1 MPKYLSGRVKRTPQS
16 ALTDDRYQYLGLEQ
30 AEPNIGDPTTSLPA
44 VPVGQQYQ
52 LVSLVNYPGE
62 RYWVTKSGGIIPGA
76 ISLYDEGSLVGTA
89 DSITQVDFRGNA
101 INVVADPY
109 VDGVSTGVAGTV
121 TVRPPGDNGSVLF
134 KSSDDFA
141 TSANLVFDTTV
152 GILTVGKGLDIG
164 IGGTFFTV
172 SPGTGY
178 AGILTAAPTQE
189 LHVLGNFRL
198 EEHLYDYSNSKGTQG
213 NILSRGATGVE
224 WIAQSSVISG
234 AGGTI
239 YEMQY
244 HSTAGTVGGAD
255 NFVYR
260 ADTNRVGIGSTQP
273 RVLLDVVGVSSF
285 TGDVRVD
292 GAIDG
297 STLYITG
304 ISTFL
309 NVINADGG
317 ITANTAKVT
326 DLTSGRVV
334 TVGTGGE
341 LKDSANLTYD
351 DYTLSSQGVNV
362 SGTTTTVGLKA
373 SGVGTIS
380 NIEIGKVDSTTID
393 TIAGDLKLES
403 AGGSVDISA
412 STTFEVLNVTDSWS
426 VDTGAV
432 TVDGGV
438 GINKNVN
445 IGGSI
450 TVSGLSTFTGIGTFG
465 DDLYVEGDLYV
476 KGAQI
481 LEEGNFQRL
490 IVSPGISTFKGDVQL
505 HGVNGITSAYWDKS
519 DNALKFIDDTKA
531 IFGTSEDLQIYYTD
545 GDGSNE
551 GSVFKH
557 TGPHDM
563 RFQVPTGSHDI
574 VFETTSGANLAVYN
588 ADGAVDLYYRGGTGA
603 GRKFETTSHGAKIT
617 GILTVTQNVEAVD
630 GILSGILTVSDV
642 SYLNANVV
650 LGDADTDNI
659 TVIGRVD
666 SSIIPDADN
675 TYDLGTDVLRWRTGY
690 FQTISGLTNL
700 DVNYLYVSGI
710 ATFKDDVQFHGA
722 NGITSAF
729 WDKSANRLKFNDES
743 YASFGTGNDLKIYH
757 TNTLR
762 DQNDS
767 NGDSIVDG
775 RTSLIEEVGPGG
787 LIFKSNGGDGP
798 GAYQFF
804 DQDWRNLLKLHGGNN
819 ARAVIYSQGNPRIE
833 TTGVGATFYGN
844 VGINSLTV
852 SGIAT
857 FASAVHDST
866 GSAGNSGW
874 ILSSLG
880 ASGTQWIDTG
890 TVSVENAEKV
900 RVNSKSDDNTYHITF
915 VDDTSTAYQGIN
927 VDNDSLTWNASTNL
941 LTAQKLK
948 VQSIEEWASVDTGAN
963 EQVITADGTGGWTW
977 KDNTSGG
984 IGTVFVKQFSD
995 DNTSPRSV
1003 RSCLNPIDVDVSTPG
1018 ISTIGIGTTS
1028 NAYGHKFVQ
1037 TDDPTSVAGGSYTVC
1052 DGDLWYDETASGGSG
1067 GGVTDGDKGDVVV
1080 SGSGT
1085 IWNLDTTG
1093 VSAASYTNADITVD
1107 AKGRITAASNGSGGG
1122 GSSTLSGLTD
1132 TTIASPAKNQTLIY
1146 DGSTNKWRN
1155 ITQSVANVKD
1165 YGAVGDDST
1174 DDTAAI
1180 QAAID
1185 SLSGNT
1191 NNYEDGGIVF
1201 FPAGIYRIASALSL
1215 DTADTSI
1222 SLMGASKHAP
1232 ITAAEVGGSVIRSTS
1247 TTANAIEIANSRA
1260 LYIGNLAI
1268 DTSVTKTN
1276 GTAIQLVSTS
1286 DRQAMTIEQV
1296 YIKGFCKGVDIDG
1309 YAQTNVRDVEIREQP
1324 NSANSTFGV
1333 RVACT
1338 SDTRVDQV
1346 RLENVVI
1353 DAVHSGSSKHDYSTG
1368 YLFEDYVNSI
1378 WMKDCVTL
1386 RSNIGI
1392 KFDSTMGNGL
1402 SGTSGAYHRLVNC
1415 DADQNKSHGIV
1426 IAGGTIIWIDNAYV
1440 SANGGDG
1447 LLTESTFGGT
1457 LEIGS
1462 VDCRLNQNHGINIG
1476 ANHAKIRIRDPHC
1489 ANNSQSSSNTYHG
1502 INIASG
1508 AEDIQIIGGQCGGDE
1523 YGTSG
1528 GTTLQSYGI
1537 MFLSNNHKRIQVIGV
1552 DCTGNNAGGGAI
1564 GWQTSGDNT
1573 TAGSYNFIQF
1583 VAGYSTG
1590 QTTFP

>member
-1 MPKYLSGRVKRTPQS
+1 MPKYLSGRVKRTSQS
-16 ALTDDRYQYLGLEQ
+16 ALSDDRYQYLGLEQ
-30 AEPNIGDPTTSLPA
+30 AEPNLGDPTAALPS

-52 LVSLVNYPGE
+52 VVSIVNYPGE
-62 RYWVTKSGGIIPGA
+62 RYWVQKSGGIIPGS
-76 ISLYDEGSLVGTA
+76 ISLFDEGSLVGTA

-121 TVRPPGDNGSVLF
+121 TVRPPGDNGSILF

-152 GILTVGKGLDIG
+152 GILTVGKGLDVG

-178 AGILTAAPTQE
+178 VGILTAAPTQE
-189 LHVLGNFRL
+189 LHLLGNFRL
-198 EEHLYDYSNSKGTQG
+198 EEHLYDYSNSKGAQG

-224 WIAQSSVISG
+224 WIGQSSIISG

-260 ADTNRVGIGSTQP
+260 ADTSRVGIGSTIP
-273 RVLLDVVGVSSF
+273 RVLLDVIGISSF
-285 TGDVRVD
+285 KGDVRVD

-309 NVINADGG
+309 NVINANGG

-341 LKDSANLTYD
+341 LKDNANLTYD
-351 DYTLSSQGVNV
+351 DYTLGSQGVNV
-362 SGTTTTVGLKA
+362 SGTTTTVGLKV

-393 TIAGDLKLES
+393 TTAGDLKLES

-426 VDTGAV
+426 VDTGSV
-432 TVDGGV
+432 TVEGGV

-476 KGAQI
+476 KGAQV

-490 IVSPGISTFKGDVQL
+490 IVNPGVSTFKGDVQL

-531 IFGTSEDLQIYYTD
+531 IFGTGEDLQIYYTD

-563 RFQVPTGSHDI
+563 RFQVPTGNHDI

-588 ADGAVDLYYRGGTGA
+588 ADGPVDLYYRGGTGA
-603 GRKFETTSHGAKIT
+603 GKKFETTSHGARIT

-659 TVIGRVD
+659 TVVGRID
-666 SSIIPDADN
+666 SSLVPDATN
-675 TYDLGTDVLRWRTGY
+675 TYDLGTDSLRWRTAY
-690 FQTISGLTNL
+690 VQSIDGLTNL
-700 DVNYLYVSGI
+700 NVENLYVSGVG
-710 ATFKDDVQFHGA
+710 TFKDDVQYHGIA
-722 NGITSAF
+722 GVTSAF
-729 WDKSANRLKFNDES
+729 WDKSENEWKFLDHVKATWGNDGDLEIYHDAENS
-743 YASFGTGNDLKIYH
+743 YVKDAGTGKLKILGSAIEIDGDVNGVILNH
-757 TNTLR
+757 GNLTKFETL
-762 DQNDS
+762 
-767 NGDSIVDG
+767 GIGV
-775 RTSLIEEVGPGG
+775 TVT
-787 LIFKSNGGDGP
+787 
-798 GAYQFF
+798 
-804 DQDWRNLLKLHGGNN
+804 GN
-819 ARAVIYSQGNPRIE
+819 I
-833 TTGVGATFYGN
+833 
-844 VGINSLTV
+844 GINSMTV

-857 FASAVHDST
+857 FEGAVHDST
-866 GSAGNSGW
+866 KSAGSSGW
-874 ILSSLG
+874 LLSSLG
-880 ASGTQWIDTG
+880 ASGTQWVSPG
-890 TVSVENAEKV
+890 TISVENAEKV
-900 RVNSKSDDNTYHITF
+900 RVTSKSDDNTYHLTF
-915 VDDTSTAYQGIN
+915 VDDTTTNYQGIN

-948 VQSIEEWASVDTGAN
+948 VESIEEWGSVDTGAN

-1003 RSCLNPIDVDVSTPG
+1003 RSCLNPIDVDTSTPG

-1028 NAYGHKFVQ
+1028 NAYGYKFVQ

-1067 GGVTDGDKGDVVV
+1067 GGVPDGDKGDVVV
-1080 SGSGT
+1080 TGSGT

-1165 YGAVGDDST
+1165 YGAVGDNST

-1191 NNYEDGGIVF
+1191 NSYEDGGIVF
-1201 FPAGIYRIASALSL
+1201 FPAGIYKIASALSL

>member
-30 AEPNIGDPTTSLPA
+30 AEPNIGDPTPSLPA

-52 LVSLVNYPGE
+52 LVSLVNYPGQ
-62 RYWVTKSGGIIPGA
+62 RYWVTKSGGLIPGS

-101 INVVADPY
+101 VNVVADPY

-121 TVRPPGDNGSVLF
+121 TIRPPGDNGSVLF

-141 TSANLVFDTTV
+141 TSDGLTFNDSGDRLSV
-152 GILTVGKGLDIG
+152 GGFLDVGASRLQVDSVG
-164 IGGTFFTV
+164 V
-172 SPGTGY
+172 
-178 AGILTAAPTQE
+178 GILTAAPTQE
-189 LHVLGNFRL
+189 LHVVGNFRL
-198 EEHLYDYSNSKGTQG
+198 EEHLYDYSNSNGAQG

-224 WIAQSSVISG
+224 WIGQSSIISG

-260 ADTNRVGIGSTQP
+260 ADTSRVGIGSTQP
-273 RVLLDVVGVSSF
+273 NVLLDVIGISSF
-285 TGDVRVD
+285 KGDVRVD

-309 NVINADGG
+309 NVINANGG

-380 NIEIGKVDSTTID
+380 NIQIGKVDSTTID

-403 AGGSVDISA
+403 AGGSVDISS

-432 TVDGGV
+432 TVEGGV

-563 RFQVPTGSHDI
+563 RFQVPTGNHDI

-588 ADGAVDLYYRGGTGA
+588 ADGAVDLHYRGGTGA
-603 GRKFETTSHGAKIT
+603 GRKFETTSHGARIT

-659 TVIGRVD
+659 TVVGRVD

-690 FQTISGLTNL
+690 FDSLSSLTNL

-804 DQDWRNLLKLHGGNN
+804 DQDWRNLLKLHGGVN

-866 GSAGNSGW
+866 GSAGSSGW
-874 ILSSLG
+874 LLSSLG
-880 ASGTQWIDTG
+880 ASGTQWVSPG
-890 TVSVENAEKV
+890 TISVENSEKV
-900 RVNSKSDDNTYHITF
+900 RVTSKSDDNTYHITF
-915 VDDTSTAYQGIN
+915 VDDTTTNYQGIN

-948 VQSIEEWASVDTGAN
+948 VESIEEWGSVDTGAN
-963 EQVITADGTGGWTW
+963 EQVITADGLGGWTW

-984 IGTVFVKQFSD
+984 IGTVFVTQFSD

-1037 TDDPTSVAGGSYTVC
+1037 TDDPTSVAGGSHTVC
-1052 DGDLWYDETASGGSG
+1052 DGDLWYDETANSGSGSYISGITVEDDGSALSTLATTLNFAGAGVVATGTGAEKTITISGGGSG
-1067 GGVTDGDKGDVVV
+1067 ITVADEGGDLSTLATKLDFV
-1080 SGSGT
+1080 GSGVVATGTGATKT
-1085 IWNLDTTG
+1085 IT
-1093 VSAASYTNADITVD
+1093 I
-1107 AKGRITAASNGSGGG
+1107 SGGG
-1122 GSSTLSGLTD
+1122 S
-1132 TTIASPAKNQTLIY
+1132 IASRTTKNATTASLSAGASG
-1146 DGSTNKWRN
+1146 DLS
-1155 ITQSVANVKD
+1155 ITAFKAYNLLK
-1165 YGAVGDDST
+1165 
-1174 DDTAAI
+1174 I
-1180 QAAID
+1180 AID
-1185 SLSGNT
+1185 HPAWVRLYVDSASRTSDASRVEGTDPLPGSGV
-1191 NNYEDGGIVF
+1191 I
-1201 FPAGIYRIASALSL
+1201 
-1215 DTADTSI
+1215 
-1222 SLMGASKHAP
+1222 
-1232 ITAAEVGGSVIRSTS
+1232 AEV
-1247 TTANAIEIANSRA
+1247 
-1260 LYIGNLAI
+1260 
-1268 DTSVTKTN
+1268 
-1276 GTAIQLVSTS
+1276 
-1286 DRQAMTIEQV
+1286 
-1296 YIKGFCKGVDIDG
+1296 
-1309 YAQTNVRDVEIREQP
+1309 
-1324 NSANSTFGV
+1324 
-1333 RVACT
+1333 
-1338 SDTRVDQV
+1338 
-1346 RLENVVI
+1346 
-1353 DAVHSGSSKHDYSTG
+1353 
-1368 YLFEDYVNSI
+1368 
-1378 WMKDCVTL
+1378 
-1386 RSNIGI
+1386 
-1392 KFDSTMGNGL
+1392 
-1402 SGTSGAYHRLVNC
+1402 
-1415 DADQNKSHGIV
+1415 
-1426 IAGGTIIWIDNAYV
+1426 
-1440 SANGGDG
+1440 
-1447 LLTESTFGGT
+1447 LT
-1457 LEIGS
+1457 
-1462 VDCRLNQNHGINIG
+1462 
-1476 ANHAKIRIRDPHC
+1476 
-1489 ANNSQSSSNTYHG
+1489 
-1502 INIASG
+1502 
-1508 AEDIQIIGGQCGGDE
+1508 
-1523 YGTSG
+1523 
-1528 GTTLQSYGI
+1528 
-1537 MFLSNNHKRIQVIGV
+1537 
-1552 DCTGNNAGGGAI
+1552 
-1564 GWQTSGDNT
+1564 T
-1573 TAGSYNFIQF
+1573 TAGASTFLMSPGVIGWNNDGTPSTTVYAKVTNKDSSARAITVTLTLIQ
-1583 VAGYSTG
+1583 AEA
-1590 QTTFP
+1590 

>member
-30 AEPNIGDPTTSLPA
+30 AEPNIGDPTSALPS

-52 LVSLVNYPGE
+52 IVSIVNYPGE
-62 RYWVTKSGGIIPGA
+62 RYWVQKSGGIIPGS
-76 ISLYDEGSLVGTA
+76 ISLFDEGSLVGTA

-152 GILTVGKGLDIG
+152 GILTVGKGLDVG

-178 AGILTAAPTQE
+178 VGILTAAPTQE
-189 LHVLGNFRL
+189 LHLLGNFRL
-198 EEHLYDYSNSKGTQG
+198 EEHLYDYSNSKGAQG

-224 WIAQSSVISG
+224 WIGQSSIISG

-260 ADTNRVGIGSTQP
+260 ADTSRVGIGSTIP
-273 RVLLDVVGVSSF
+273 RVLLDVIGISSF
-285 TGDVRVD
+285 KGDVRVD

-309 NVINADGG
+309 NVINANGG

-341 LKDSANLTYD
+341 LKDNANLTYD
-351 DYTLSSQGVNV
+351 DYTLGSQGVNV

-380 NIEIGKVDSTTID
+380 NIQIGKVDSTTID
-393 TIAGDLKLES
+393 TTAGDLKLES

-432 TVDGGV
+432 TVEGGV

-476 KGAQI
+476 KGAQV
-481 LEEGNFQRL
+481 LDEGNFQRL
-490 IVSPGISTFKGDVQL
+490 IVNPGVSTFKGDVQL

-519 DNALKFIDDTKA
+519 ANALKFIDDTKA
-531 IFGTSEDLQIYYTD
+531 IFGTGEDLQIYYTD

-563 RFQVPTGSHDI
+563 RFQVPTGNHDI

-588 ADGAVDLYYRGGTGA
+588 ADGAVDLHYRGGTGA
-603 GRKFETTSHGAKIT
+603 GRKFETTSHGARIT

-659 TVIGRVD
+659 TVVGRID
-666 SSIIPDADN
+666 SSLVPDATN
-675 TYDLGTDVLRWRTGY
+675 TYDLGTDSLRWRTAY
-690 FQTISGLTNL
+690 VQSIEGLTNL
-700 DVNYLYVSGI
+700 NVENLYVSGVG
-710 ATFKDDVQFHGA
+710 TFKDDVQYHGIA
-722 NGITSAF
+722 GVTSAF
-729 WDKSANRLKFNDES
+729 WDKSENEWKFLDHVKTTWGNDGDLEIYHDAENS
-743 YASFGTGNDLKIYH
+743 YVKDAGTGKLKILGSAIEIDGDVNGVILNH
-757 TNTLR
+757 GNLTKFETL
-762 DQNDS
+762 
-767 NGDSIVDG
+767 GIGV
-775 RTSLIEEVGPGG
+775 TVT
-787 LIFKSNGGDGP
+787 
-798 GAYQFF
+798 
-804 DQDWRNLLKLHGGNN
+804 GN
-819 ARAVIYSQGNPRIE
+819 I
-833 TTGVGATFYGN
+833 
-844 VGINSLTV
+844 GINSMSV

-857 FASAVHDST
+857 FEGAVHDST
-866 GSAGNSGW
+866 KSAGVSGY

-880 ASGTQWIDTG
+880 SSGVQWIDTG

-900 RVNSKSDDNTYHITF
+900 RVTSKSDDNTYHITF

-927 VDNDSLTWNASTNL
+927 VDDNNLTWNASTNL

-948 VQSIEEWASVDTGAN
+948 VESIEEYGSVDTGAN

-1028 NAYGHKFVQ
+1028 NAYGYKFVQ

-1067 GGVTDGDKGDVVV
+1067 GGVPDGDKGDVVV
-1080 SGSGT
+1080 TGSGT

-1155 ITQSVANVKD
+1155 ISQSVANVKD

-1174 DDTAAI
+1174 DDTASI
-1180 QAAID
+1180 QAALD
-1185 SLSGNT
+1185 SLSGGT
-1191 NNYEDGGIVF
+1191 YDGGTVY
-1201 FPAGIYRIASALSL
+1201 FPAGIYRISSALLIDSADNAINLKGCSTHFPLGADGSL
-1215 DTADTSI
+1215 
-1222 SLMGASKHAP
+1222 
-1232 ITAAEVGGSVIRSTS
+1232 IRSTS
-1247 TTANAIEIANSRA
+1247 TTANGIEILNS
-1260 LYIGNLAI
+1260 LSISIQNLRI
-1268 DTSVTKTN
+1268 DTSVTKTD
-1276 GTAIQLVSTS
+1276 GIAIDCESTTNI
-1286 DRQAMTIEQV
+1286 QGITIDQV
-1296 YIKGFCKGVDIDG
+1296 YINGFCKGINITG
-1309 YAQTNVRDVEIREQP
+1309 YSVSAVRNTEIRAQP
-1324 NSANSTFGV
+1324 NSANSTYGILV
-1333 RVACT
+1333 DKG
-1338 SDTRVDQV
+1338 SDTRVDQI
-1346 RLENVVI
+1346 RFQNIII
-1353 DAVHSGSSKHDYSTG
+1353 DAVHSGSSRHDYSSG
-1368 YLFEDYVNSI
+1368 FLFKNYVNSI
-1378 WMKDCVTL
+1378 WMYDCAVL
-1386 RSNIGI
+1386 RSKIGI
-1392 KFDSTMGNGL
+1392 DFDSTL
-1402 SGTSGAYHRLVNC
+1402 SAGTATTGAFFRLQNC
-1415 DADQNKSHGIV
+1415 DVDQNKEDGIY
-1426 IAGGTIIWIDNAYV
+1426 INGGTQIWIENQYM
-1440 SANGGDG
+1440 SSNGQNG
-1447 LLTESTFGGT
+1447 LETGASFGGT
-1457 LEIGS
+1457 LWITNA
-1462 VDCRLNQNHGINIG
+1462 DCRGNGYHGINISG
-1476 ANHAKIRIRDPHC
+1476 TSAKKIHITNPHC
-1489 ANNSQSSSNTYHG
+1489 AVNSTDSSDTYHG
-1502 INIASG
+1502 INVASD
-1508 AEDIQIIGGQCGGDE
+1508 ADDIHIVGGQCGGDV
-1523 YGTSG
+1523 YGT
-1528 GTTLQSYGI
+1528 TTGATTNGSNSQSYGI
-1537 MFLSNNHKRIQVIGV
+1537 MFLGNNHKRIQIRGV
-1552 DCTGNNAGGGAI
+1552 DCTDNNSGAL

-1573 TAGSYNFIQF
+1573 TAGSYNWIQF

>member
-30 AEPNIGDPTTSLPA
+30 AEPNIGDPTPSLPA

-52 LVSLVNYPGE
+52 LVSLVNHPGE
-62 RYWVTKSGGIIPGA
+62 RYWVTKSGGIIPGS

-141 TSANLVFDTTV
+141 TSANLVFDTNV

-178 AGILTAAPTQE
+178 AGILTADPKQE

-198 EEHLYDYSNSKGTQG
+198 EEHLYDYSNSKGAQG

-224 WIAQSSVISG
+224 WIGQSSIISG

-244 HSTAGTVGGAD
+244 HSTAGTVGGAE

-260 ADTNRVGIGSTQP
+260 SDTNRVGIGSTQP
-273 RVLLDVVGVSSF
+273 NVLLDVIGISSF
-285 TGDVRVD
+285 KGDVRVD

-351 DYTLSSQGVNV
+351 EYTLSSQGVNV

-465 DDLYVEGDLYV
+465 DDLYVEGDLFV
-476 KGAQI
+476 KGSQI
-481 LEEGNFQRL
+481 LDEGNFQRL
-490 IVSPGISTFKGDVQL
+490 IVSPGISTFKGDVEFW
-505 HGVNGITSAYWDKS
+505 GNAGTGKSAYWDKS
-519 DNALKFIDDTKA
+519 TTKFRFLDNTKLTFGSDSVGSEGLIIHNAASSPTVNTTYIDGSYTKGQFN
-531 IFGTSEDLQIYYTD
+531 IYGGEDGLFLQGKAGEGSVSCIPEAEVQIYYD
-545 GDGSNE
+545 N
-551 GSVFKH
+551 VK
-557 TGPHDM
+557 
-563 RFQVPTGSHDI
+563 
-574 VFETTSGANLAVYN
+574 
-588 ADGAVDLYYRGGTGA
+588 
-603 GRKFETTSHGAKIT
+603 KFETTYHGGILT

-650 LGDADTDNI
+650 LGDADSDNI
-659 TVIGRVD
+659 TVVGRVD

-675 TYDLGTDVLRWRTGY
+675 TYDLGTDALRWRTGY
-690 FQTISGLTNL
+690 FDSLSNLTNL
-700 DVNYLYVSGI
+700 DVDHLYVSGI
-710 ATFKDDVQFHGA
+710 ATFKSDVQFHGA

-729 WDKSANRLKFNDES
+729 WDKSDNRLKFNDES

-762 DQNDS
+762 SQNDS

-775 RTSLIEEVGPGG
+775 RTSLIEEQGPGG

-804 DQDWRNLLKLHGGNN
+804 DQFWNPLFKLHGGNN
-819 ARAVIYSQGNPRIE
+819 SRAAIYAHGTSRIE

-857 FASAVHDST
+857 FEGAVHDST
-866 GSAGNSGW
+866 KSAGTSGW
-874 ILSSLG
+874 LLSSLG
-880 ASGTQWIDTG
+880 ASGTQWVSPG
-890 TVSVENAEKV
+890 TISVENAEKV
-900 RVNSKSDDNTYHITF
+900 RVISKDDDNTYHLTF
-915 VDDTSTAYQGIN
+915 VDDTTTNYQGIN
-927 VDNDSLTWNASTNL
+927 VDDDSLTWNASTNL
-941 LTAQKLK
+941 LTAQNLK
-948 VQSIEEWASVDTGAN
+948 VQAFEEWDSTDTGLN
-963 EQVITADGTGGWTW
+963 EQVITSDGSGGWTW

-984 IGTVFVKQFSD
+984 IGTVFVKQYTKASGSSIAPFKPD
-995 DNTSPRSV
+995 MIE
-1003 RSCLNPIDVDVSTPG
+1003 RSCISYITVDSTTTG
-1018 ISTIGIGTTS
+1018 IATIGIAETS
-1028 NAYGHKFVQ
+1028 NAYGSHWTQ
-1037 TDDPTSVAGGSYTVC
+1037 SDDPTSVDGGGNTVC
-1052 DGDLWYDETASGGSG
+1052 DGDLWYDTTDTTGSAAAGGMTIQDQGVTLSTLGTTLNFTGAGVVASGTGATKTITISG
-1067 GGVTDGDKGDVVV
+1067 GGSIASRTTKNATTASLSAGASGDLSITAFKAYNLLKIAIDHPAWVRLYVDSASRTSDASRVEGTDPLP
-1080 SGSGT
+1080 GSGV
-1085 IWNLDTTG
+1085 I
-1093 VSAASYTNADITVD
+1093 
-1107 AKGRITAASNGSGGG
+1107 
-1122 GSSTLSGLTD
+1122 
-1132 TTIASPAKNQTLIY
+1132 
-1146 DGSTNKWRN
+1146 
-1155 ITQSVANVKD
+1155 
-1165 YGAVGDDST
+1165 
-1174 DDTAAI
+1174 
-1180 QAAID
+1180 
-1185 SLSGNT
+1185 
-1191 NNYEDGGIVF
+1191 
-1201 FPAGIYRIASALSL
+1201 
-1215 DTADTSI
+1215 
-1222 SLMGASKHAP
+1222 
-1232 ITAAEVGGSVIRSTS
+1232 AEV
-1247 TTANAIEIANSRA
+1247 
-1260 LYIGNLAI
+1260 
-1268 DTSVTKTN
+1268 
-1276 GTAIQLVSTS
+1276 
-1286 DRQAMTIEQV
+1286 
-1296 YIKGFCKGVDIDG
+1296 
-1309 YAQTNVRDVEIREQP
+1309 
-1324 NSANSTFGV
+1324 
-1333 RVACT
+1333 
-1338 SDTRVDQV
+1338 
-1346 RLENVVI
+1346 
-1353 DAVHSGSSKHDYSTG
+1353 
-1368 YLFEDYVNSI
+1368 
-1378 WMKDCVTL
+1378 
-1386 RSNIGI
+1386 
-1392 KFDSTMGNGL
+1392 
-1402 SGTSGAYHRLVNC
+1402 
-1415 DADQNKSHGIV
+1415 
-1426 IAGGTIIWIDNAYV
+1426 
-1440 SANGGDG
+1440 
-1447 LLTESTFGGT
+1447 LT
-1457 LEIGS
+1457 
-1462 VDCRLNQNHGINIG
+1462 
-1476 ANHAKIRIRDPHC
+1476 
-1489 ANNSQSSSNTYHG
+1489 
-1502 INIASG
+1502 
-1508 AEDIQIIGGQCGGDE
+1508 
-1523 YGTSG
+1523 
-1528 GTTLQSYGI
+1528 
-1537 MFLSNNHKRIQVIGV
+1537 
-1552 DCTGNNAGGGAI
+1552 
-1564 GWQTSGDNT
+1564 T
-1573 TAGSYNFIQF
+1573 TAGASTFLMSPGVIGWNNDGTPSTTVYAKVTNKDSSTRAITVTLTLIQ
-1583 VAGYSTG
+1583 AEA
-1590 QTTFP
+1590 

>member
-30 AEPNIGDPTTSLPA
+30 AEPNIGDPTPSLPA

-52 LVSLVNYPGE
+52 LVSLVNYPGQ
-62 RYWVTKSGGIIPGA
+62 RYWVTKSGGLIPGS

-101 INVVADPY
+101 VNVVADPY

-121 TVRPPGDNGSVLF
+121 TIRPPGDNGSVLF

-141 TSANLVFDTTV
+141 TSDGLTFNDSGDRLSV
-152 GILTVGKGLDIG
+152 GGFLDVGASRLQVDSVG
-164 IGGTFFTV
+164 V
-172 SPGTGY
+172 
-178 AGILTAAPTQE
+178 GILTAAPTQE
-189 LHVLGNFRL
+189 LHVVGNFRL
-198 EEHLYDYSNSKGTQG
+198 EEHLYDYSNSNGAQG

-224 WIAQSSVISG
+224 WIGQSSIISG

-260 ADTNRVGIGSTQP
+260 ADTSRVGIGSTQP
-273 RVLLDVVGVSSF
+273 NVLLDVIGISSF
-285 TGDVRVD
+285 KGDVRVD

-309 NVINADGG
+309 NVINANGG

-380 NIEIGKVDSTTID
+380 NIQIGKVDSTTID

-403 AGGSVDISA
+403 AGGSVDISS

-432 TVDGGV
+432 TVEGGV

-563 RFQVPTGSHDI
+563 RFQVPTGNHDI

-588 ADGAVDLYYRGGTGA
+588 ADGAVDLHYRGGTGA
-603 GRKFETTSHGAKIT
+603 GRKFETTSHGARIT

-659 TVIGRVD
+659 TVVGRVD

-690 FQTISGLTNL
+690 FDSLSSLTNL

-804 DQDWRNLLKLHGGNN
+804 DQDWRNLLKLHGGVN

-866 GSAGNSGW
+866 GSAGSSGW
-874 ILSSLG
+874 LLSSLG
-880 ASGTQWIDTG
+880 ASGTQWVSPG
-890 TVSVENAEKV
+890 TISVENSEKV
-900 RVNSKSDDNTYHITF
+900 RVTSKSDDNTYHITF
-915 VDDTSTAYQGIN
+915 VDDTTTNYQGIN

-948 VQSIEEWASVDTGAN
+948 VESIEEWGSVDTGAN
-963 EQVITADGTGGWTW
+963 EQVITADGLGGWTW

-984 IGTVFVKQFSD
+984 IGTVFVTQFSD

-1037 TDDPTSVAGGSYTVC
+1037 TDDPTSVAGGSHTVC
-1052 DGDLWYDETASGGSG
+1052 DGDLWYDETANSGSGSYISGITVEDDGSALSTLATTLNFAGAGVVATGTGAEKTITISGGGSG
-1067 GGVTDGDKGDVVV
+1067 ITVADEGGDLSTLATKLDFV
-1080 SGSGT
+1080 GSGVVASGTGATKT
-1085 IWNLDTTG
+1085 IT
-1093 VSAASYTNADITVD
+1093 I
-1107 AKGRITAASNGSGGG
+1107 SGGG
-1122 GSSTLSGLTD
+1122 S
-1132 TTIASPAKNQTLIY
+1132 IASRTTKNATTASLSAGASG
-1146 DGSTNKWRN
+1146 DLS
-1155 ITQSVANVKD
+1155 ITAFKAYNLLK
-1165 YGAVGDDST
+1165 
-1174 DDTAAI
+1174 I
-1180 QAAID
+1180 AID
-1185 SLSGNT
+1185 HPAWVRLYVDSASRTSDASRVEGTDPLPGSGV
-1191 NNYEDGGIVF
+1191 I
-1201 FPAGIYRIASALSL
+1201 
-1215 DTADTSI
+1215 
-1222 SLMGASKHAP
+1222 
-1232 ITAAEVGGSVIRSTS
+1232 AEV
-1247 TTANAIEIANSRA
+1247 
-1260 LYIGNLAI
+1260 
-1268 DTSVTKTN
+1268 
-1276 GTAIQLVSTS
+1276 
-1286 DRQAMTIEQV
+1286 
-1296 YIKGFCKGVDIDG
+1296 
-1309 YAQTNVRDVEIREQP
+1309 
-1324 NSANSTFGV
+1324 
-1333 RVACT
+1333 
-1338 SDTRVDQV
+1338 
-1346 RLENVVI
+1346 
-1353 DAVHSGSSKHDYSTG
+1353 
-1368 YLFEDYVNSI
+1368 
-1378 WMKDCVTL
+1378 
-1386 RSNIGI
+1386 
-1392 KFDSTMGNGL
+1392 
-1402 SGTSGAYHRLVNC
+1402 
-1415 DADQNKSHGIV
+1415 
-1426 IAGGTIIWIDNAYV
+1426 
-1440 SANGGDG
+1440 
-1447 LLTESTFGGT
+1447 LT
-1457 LEIGS
+1457 
-1462 VDCRLNQNHGINIG
+1462 
-1476 ANHAKIRIRDPHC
+1476 
-1489 ANNSQSSSNTYHG
+1489 
-1502 INIASG
+1502 
-1508 AEDIQIIGGQCGGDE
+1508 
-1523 YGTSG
+1523 
-1528 GTTLQSYGI
+1528 
-1537 MFLSNNHKRIQVIGV
+1537 
-1552 DCTGNNAGGGAI
+1552 
-1564 GWQTSGDNT
+1564 T
-1573 TAGSYNFIQF
+1573 TAGASTFLMSPGVIGWNNDGTPSTTVYAKVTNKDSSARAITVTLTLIQ
-1583 VAGYSTG
+1583 AEA
-1590 QTTFP
+1590 

>member
-30 AEPNIGDPTTSLPA
+30 AEPNIGDPTPSLPA

-52 LVSLVNYPGE
+52 LVSLVNYPGQ
-62 RYWVTKSGGIIPGA
+62 RYWVTKSGGLIPGS

-101 INVVADPY
+101 VNVVADPY

-121 TVRPPGDNGSVLF
+121 TIRPPGDNGSVLF

-141 TSANLVFDTTV
+141 TSDGLTFNDSGDRLSV
-152 GILTVGKGLDIG
+152 GGFLDVGASRLQVDSVG
-164 IGGTFFTV
+164 V
-172 SPGTGY
+172 
-178 AGILTAAPTQE
+178 GILTAAPTQE
-189 LHVLGNFRL
+189 LHVVGNFRL
-198 EEHLYDYSNSKGTQG
+198 EEHLYDYSNSNGAQG

-224 WIAQSSVISG
+224 WIGQSSIISG

-260 ADTNRVGIGSTQP
+260 ADTSRVGIGSTQP
-273 RVLLDVVGVSSF
+273 NVLLDVIGISSF
-285 TGDVRVD
+285 KGDVRVD

-309 NVINADGG
+309 NVINANGG

-380 NIEIGKVDSTTID
+380 NIQIGKVDSTTID

-403 AGGSVDISA
+403 AGGSVDISS

-432 TVDGGV
+432 TVEGGV

-563 RFQVPTGSHDI
+563 RFQVPTGNHDI

-588 ADGAVDLYYRGGTGA
+588 ADGAVDLHYRGGTGA
-603 GRKFETTSHGAKIT
+603 GRKFETTSHGARIT

-659 TVIGRVD
+659 TVVGRVD

-690 FQTISGLTNL
+690 FDSLSSLTNL

-804 DQDWRNLLKLHGGNN
+804 DQDWRNLLKLHGGVN

-866 GSAGNSGW
+866 GSAGSSGW
-874 ILSSLG
+874 LLSSLG
-880 ASGTQWIDTG
+880 ASGTQWVSPG
-890 TVSVENAEKV
+890 TISVENSEKV
-900 RVNSKSDDNTYHITF
+900 RVTSKSDDNTYHITF
-915 VDDTSTAYQGIN
+915 VDDTTTNYQGIN

-948 VQSIEEWASVDTGAN
+948 VESIEEWGSVDTGAN
-963 EQVITADGTGGWTW
+963 EQVITADGLGGWTW

-984 IGTVFVKQFSD
+984 IGTVFVTQFSD

-1037 TDDPTSVAGGSYTVC
+1037 TDDPTSVAGGSHTVC
-1052 DGDLWYDETASGGSG
+1052 DGDLWYDETANSGSGSYISGITVEDDGSALSTLATTLNFAGAGVVATGTGAEKTITISGGGSG
-1067 GGVTDGDKGDVVV
+1067 ITVADEGGDLSTLATKLDFV
-1080 SGSGT
+1080 GSGVVASGTGATKT
-1085 IWNLDTTG
+1085 IT
-1093 VSAASYTNADITVD
+1093 I
-1107 AKGRITAASNGSGGG
+1107 SGGG
-1122 GSSTLSGLTD
+1122 S
-1132 TTIASPAKNQTLIY
+1132 IASRTTKNATTASLSAGASGDLSITAFKAYNLLKIAIDHPAWVRLYVDSASRTSDASRTEGTDPAPGSGVIAEVLTSTAGASTFLMSPGVIGWNNDGTPSTTVYAKVTNKDSQARAITVTLTLI
-1146 DGSTNKWRN
+1146 
-1155 ITQSVANVKD
+1155 
-1165 YGAVGDDST
+1165 
-1174 DDTAAI
+1174 
-1180 QAAID
+1180 QAEA
-1185 SLSGNT
+1185 
-1191 NNYEDGGIVF
+1191 
-1201 FPAGIYRIASALSL
+1201 
-1215 DTADTSI
+1215 
-1222 SLMGASKHAP
+1222 
-1232 ITAAEVGGSVIRSTS
+1232 
-1247 TTANAIEIANSRA
+1247 
-1260 LYIGNLAI
+1260 
-1268 DTSVTKTN
+1268 
-1276 GTAIQLVSTS
+1276 
-1286 DRQAMTIEQV
+1286 
-1296 YIKGFCKGVDIDG
+1296 
-1309 YAQTNVRDVEIREQP
+1309 
-1324 NSANSTFGV
+1324 
-1333 RVACT
+1333 
-1338 SDTRVDQV
+1338 
-1346 RLENVVI
+1346 
-1353 DAVHSGSSKHDYSTG
+1353 
-1368 YLFEDYVNSI
+1368 
-1378 WMKDCVTL
+1378 
-1386 RSNIGI
+1386 
-1392 KFDSTMGNGL
+1392 
-1402 SGTSGAYHRLVNC
+1402 
-1415 DADQNKSHGIV
+1415 
-1426 IAGGTIIWIDNAYV
+1426 
-1440 SANGGDG
+1440 
-1447 LLTESTFGGT
+1447 
-1457 LEIGS
+1457 
-1462 VDCRLNQNHGINIG
+1462 
-1476 ANHAKIRIRDPHC
+1476 
-1489 ANNSQSSSNTYHG
+1489 
-1502 INIASG
+1502 
-1508 AEDIQIIGGQCGGDE
+1508 
-1523 YGTSG
+1523 
-1528 GTTLQSYGI
+1528 
-1537 MFLSNNHKRIQVIGV
+1537 
-1552 DCTGNNAGGGAI
+1552 
-1564 GWQTSGDNT
+1564 
-1573 TAGSYNFIQF
+1573 
-1583 VAGYSTG
+1583 
-1590 QTTFP
+1590 